1 MINMM
6 KQITV
11 ILFTAAFLSLS
22 ACAKPNEEEVKISEM
37 LSSQEWVLLSPVHLG
52 ENRSAYLVKKER
64 LRSTPNLDE
73 RSSKIFDLEMIKDRI
88 LKSYRGGSRPSL
100 EDVIIQEVTLKRI
113 QSKLNWL
120 KGRFFYIVEIAFIYE
135 GNLVPGSSEVIYML
149 SDGTIIYPTV
159 ED

>member
-1 MINMM
+1 MINMI

-11 ILFTAAFLSLS
+11 ILFTAAYFCLS
-22 ACAKPNEEEVKISEM
+22 ACAEPNKEKVKISEM

-52 ENRSAYLVKKER
+52 VNRSAYLVKKER

-73 RSSKIFDLEMIKDRI
+73 KSSQIFDLEMIKDRI

-100 EDVIIQEVTLKRI
+100 EDVIVQEITLKRI
-113 QSKLNWL
+113 QSDLEWL
-120 KGRFFYIVEIAFIYE
+120 RGRYFYIVEITFIYD
-135 GNLVPGSSEVIYML
+135 GDPVPGSSEEIYML